1 MRQRKI
7 WHVSSELML
16 KINRNKERMGSEMHR
31 KKIIGS
37 FLIIGTLLALYLTIN
52 VGYDIFWK
60 HPVWMHRDGLIRKF
74 GFVAIYADLP
84 LLFIAGLTSTISFFR
99 KGHIWKPITKGI
111 IINITLWLILAG
123 MMIGIVP
130 TNLTFK
136 ICSLLVIALAIWMM
150 SQTLKMIR
158 L

>member
-1 MRQRKI
+1 MF
-7 WHVSSELML
+7 E
-16 KINRNKERMGSEMHR
+16 INRNKERMASEMHR

-111 IINITLWLILAG
+111 IINIILWLILVG
-123 MMIGIVP
+123 LMICLLVWGFIH
-130 TNLTFK
+130 K
-136 ICSLLVIALAIWMM
+136 ICGLLILGLCAWLLLRIWKITK
-150 SQTLKMIR
+150 Q
-158 L
+158 